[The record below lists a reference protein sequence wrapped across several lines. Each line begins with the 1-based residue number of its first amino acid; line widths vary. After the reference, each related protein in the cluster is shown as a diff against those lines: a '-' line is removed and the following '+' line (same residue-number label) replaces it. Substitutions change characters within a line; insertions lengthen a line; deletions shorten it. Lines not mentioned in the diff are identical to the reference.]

1 MHSNQLQKTSL
12 TSSFY
17 SVPKYSKI
25 NNLKQSKHF
34 TTSKPKS
41 ISLPKQKKAS
51 SIISKTTKFPQKS
64 LSNIHSP
71 QNTSAQNNTI
81 DINISVNYHKNA
93 NLLKNSKHA
102 HTGSL
107 YKAPFRKITS
117 YSMNQTAHKRNGNDC
132 SDPNI
137 IHNNLNISL
146 TNISSP
152 KESNS
157 FVVNPIF
164 HGCNHIHQNIH
175 KSLNIKNNSSS
186 ASNIVHTGNNKSI
199 SGNSFNIGGKD
210 YNKAINKLA
219 KRNKTKIETL
229 KKIMNDKI
237 KECSKRELD
246 LDTKND
252 KKFQILQNCLDQF
265 MNYIQNIKEA
275 EFLISFNNHLK
286 DIMHYKNEK
295 IEDLINTNV
304 CLAEK
309 FHELAKV
316 QFKHELPMS
325 FKEESHYNIEIE
337 NEDEINSDNI
347 RVEESSSVREVD
359 LESIRFFDK
368 IQMRTKSISHTK
380 VPKLNLDFS
389 NNNNTFINNNNKIIS
404 NIEQKNNNKSN
415 YYYHKKNL
423 KAFQPTKGG
432 DNGRNI
438 NYNNYISSTNI
449 QSQKLSHQVYG
460 YSTKAEYKQ
469 KKNKMIKKINK

>member
-1 MHSNQLQKTSL
+1 
-12 TSSFY
+12 
-17 SVPKYSKI
+17 
-25 NNLKQSKHF
+25 
-34 TTSKPKS
+34 
-41 ISLPKQKKAS
+41 
-51 SIISKTTKFPQKS
+51 
-64 LSNIHSP
+64 
-71 QNTSAQNNTI
+71 
-81 DINISVNYHKNA
+81 
-93 NLLKNSKHA
+93 
-102 HTGSL
+102 
-107 YKAPFRKITS
+107 
-117 YSMNQTAHKRNGNDC
+117 
-132 SDPNI
+132 
-137 IHNNLNISL
+137 
-146 TNISSP
+146 
-152 KESNS
+152 
-157 FVVNPIF
+157 
-164 HGCNHIHQNIH
+164 
-175 KSLNIKNNSSS
+175 
-186 ASNIVHTGNNKSI
+186 
-199 SGNSFNIGGKD
+199 
-210 YNKAINKLA
+210 
-219 KRNKTKIETL
+219 
-229 KKIMNDKI
+229 MNDKI

-304 CLAEK
+304 CLADK
-309 FHELAKV
+309 LQELAKV

-337 NEDEINSDNI
+337 NEDEINSDNV
-347 RVEESSSVREVD
+347 RVKESSSVREVD